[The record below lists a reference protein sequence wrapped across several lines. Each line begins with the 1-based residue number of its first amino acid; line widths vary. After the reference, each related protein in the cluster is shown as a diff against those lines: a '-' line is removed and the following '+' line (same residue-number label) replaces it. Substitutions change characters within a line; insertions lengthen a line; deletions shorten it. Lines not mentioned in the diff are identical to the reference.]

1 MPSFL
6 EPRLQRRYRE
16 LVMGH
21 LQAAQG
27 LASGIH
33 SLPGAATSFAATQAA
48 YRFFNNQ
55 RISLRDLAR
64 PLVEAG
70 RQEAVTACRRYLLVA
85 HDWSQLMYPEHT
97 AKRDRVMLSSKHVP
111 EGYELQTALLVSD
124 RDGSPLAPAV
134 LSLRASDGVHCS
146 RSARIRAAKS
156 PLDELDP
163 AMTFIEQQR
172 LGFPLVHLVDAE
184 ADSVGHYRVW
194 SQRAGRLFL
203 VRADDRLAEHA
214 GQERKC
220 SAICEQ
226 LRQQDRFVQVRE
238 IRYHGRRAWQWVAE
252 VPVRLTRPAQR
263 NRPGTNDRQRITGPP
278 LPLRLVIAE
287 ARDDSGRVLAVWY
300 LLSNVPADADAATL
314 ALWYYWRWSIETY
327 FKLLKSAGLNAEEW
341 QQTSAAAIARR
352 LLVASMAC
360 VTVWQLARS
369 EHPQAEPVRKLLVR
383 LSGRQMKRGRAY
395 TMPALLAGLWSLLA
409 MLEVMETHSI
419 DELRELAR
427 TALSLPTAKPP

>member
-1 MPSFL
+1 M
-6 EPRLQRRYRE
+6 QRRYRE

-21 LQAAQG
+21 LQATQG

-33 SLPGAATSFAATQAA
+33 ALPGTGTSFAATQAA
-48 YRFFNNQ
+48 YRFFNNH
-55 RISLRDLAR
+55 RISLRNLAR
-64 PLVEAG
+64 PLIDAG
-70 RQEAVTACRRYLLVA
+70 REQAATACRNYLLVV

-97 AKRDRVMLSSKHVP
+97 AKGDRVMLSSNRVP

-134 LSLRASDGVHCS
+134 LSLRAAEGVHCS
-146 RSARIRAAKS
+146 RSGRIRAAAS

-163 AMTFIEQQR
+163 TMTFIEQQR
-172 LGFPLVHLVDAE
+172 LNFPLVHIIDAE
-184 ADSVGHYRVW
+184 ADSVGHYRTW
-194 SQRAGRLFL
+194 SQRPGRLFL
-203 VRADDRLAEHA
+203 VRADDRLVEIE
-214 GQERKC
+214 GQEQKC
-220 SAICEQ
+220 SAIRER
-226 LRQQDRFVQVRE
+226 LREQDRFVPARE

-287 ARDDSGRVLAVWY
+287 VRDEEGRVLAVWY
-300 LLSNVPADADAATL
+300 LLSNVPGDIDAPTL
-314 ALWYYWRWSIETY
+314 ALWYYWRWSVETY
-327 FKLLKSAGLNAEEW
+327 FKLLKSAGMNVEEW

-369 EHPQAEPVRKLLVR
+369 KHPQAEPVRQLLVR
-383 LSGRQMKRGRAY
+383 LSGRQMKRGRPY
-395 TMPALLAGLWSLLA
+395 TMPALLAGLWTLLA
-409 MLEVMETHSI
+409 MLEVIETHSI
-419 DELRELAR
+419 QELRNMASMV
-427 TALSLPTAKPP
+427 LSPPTAKPP